1 MKKYTAYITPQE
13 SENGK
18 KHSLVTNSKVE
29 TSIYSIKGYTPTIL
43 ERILIRGVPRN
54 EKKFQKLVWENFS
67 KRPVILYEEVKSFC
81 EKYNF
86 TFEKLR
92 DS

>member
-18 KHSLVTNSKVE
+18 KHSLVTNSNLE
-29 TSIYSIKGYTPTIL
+29 MSTYSIEAYTPTIL
-43 ERILIRGVPRN
+43 ERFLIRGFPRN
-54 EKKFQKLVWENFS
+54 EKKFQELVWKTFS
-67 KRPVILYEEVKSFC
+67 KRPIILYEEVKSFC